1 MKKVLVV
8 DDNQL
13 VRKLVELHLGK
24 MGCDV
29 DSCNSPLGILQKVKD
44 FGPDI
49 VLLDMKMPGLSGRS
63 VAGLLR
69 KGERGYRCKTIIFS
83 SEEEHLQKQMVDEG
97 LADGYFVKSH
107 SFAGL
112 KETIDKVF
120 EVNL

>member
-29 DSCNSPLGILQKVKD
+29 DSCHSPFGVLQKVKD
-44 FGPDI
+44 FGPDV

-69 KGERGYRCKTIIFS
+69 KGERGYSCKTIIFS
-83 SEEEHLQKQMVDEG
+83 AEDECLQQKMVDEG

-107 SFAGL
+107 TLDGL
-112 KETIDKVF
+112 KETIDRVF
-120 EVNL
+120 DVT

>member
-29 DSCNSPLGILQKVKD
+29 DSCHSPFGVLQKVKD
-44 FGPDI
+44 FGPGV

-69 KGERGYRCKTIIFS
+69 KGERGYSCKTIIFS
-83 SEEEHLQKQMVDEG
+83 SEDECLQQQMVDEG

-107 SFAGL
+107 SFDGL
-112 KETIDKVF
+112 KETIDRVF
-120 EVNL
+120 DVT